1 MWETV
6 KKLIGSAA
14 PTVGT
19 LLGGPLGGTA
29 GSLIASALGVED
41 NPKAIEKE
49 LRENP
54 DALLKLKKLESDER
68 IQNLNAYY
76 ADKDSARD
84 MAVDIQ
90 VSKDW
95 LVRNTGSIIALFT
108 VISAFTMD
116 LYLLYLVQSNET
128 INSMFTLIAGAVST
142 RAVQVLSFY
151 FGESKS
157 NADNQRVKGN

>member
-6 KKLIGSAA
+6 KQLIGTAA
-14 PTVGT
+14 PTIGT
-19 LLGGPLGGTA
+19 LLGGPVGAVA
-29 GSLIASALGVED
+29 GSLIASTLGVSD
-41 NPKAIEKE
+41 NPEAIAEEIRK
-49 LRENP
+49 NP
-54 DALLKLKKLESDER
+54 DALLKLKKLDSDER

-90 VSKDW
+90 TSTDW

-108 VISAFTMD
+108 VMSAFAMD
-116 LYLLYLVQSNET
+116 LYLLYLVQSDET

-157 NADNQRVKGN
+157 NADNQRGGK